1 MCVFVMIMLLVV
13 VVVMMMLV
21 ADDASGT
28 PIQYQVISDDDYD
41 GDCRVVIA
49 GGLH

>member
-13 VVVMMMLV
+13 VVVMMLV

-28 PIQYQVISDDDYD
+28 PILYQVISDDDYD